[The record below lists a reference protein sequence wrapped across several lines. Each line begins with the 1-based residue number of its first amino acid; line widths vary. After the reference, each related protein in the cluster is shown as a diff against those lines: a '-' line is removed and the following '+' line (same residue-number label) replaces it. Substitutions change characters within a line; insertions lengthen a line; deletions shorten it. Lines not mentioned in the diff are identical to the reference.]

1 MAKTDIKQTN
11 SKVEVQGILSEK
23 NLVVEGDV
31 IKGSLTIQTSDVNF
45 VSFQVFQSKMTKAG
59 KVNSVYT
66 GLETINNTYKSI
78 AEVGAEEATR
88 VAVAKGEIN
97 PQTYFD
103 AKGKHDSVRFKSS
116 FFNRMNP
123 EDIVPQAK
131 FEQEVYIK
139 AIIPEV
145 KTSGEDV
152 GEETGRAI
160 VRGWTVNYNGEL
172 EAIELI
178 APAEDGIADAVL
190 SSFSVG
196 QTVEFYGNIEN
207 NRITRE
213 EIIPVKIGKPK
224 INTITTYK
232 NELVIVNASDEYE
245 EGVFRVPYSADVIA
259 KAEVEREATLAEK
272 EAKAKNGE
280 GNTGASAGQKP
291 AAASG
296 RTLPTW

>member
-23 NLVVEGDV
+23 NLTIEGDV

-45 VSFQVFQSKMTKAG
+45 VSFQVYQSKMTKAG

-78 AEVGAEEATR
+78 AEVGVEEATR
-88 VAVAKGEIN
+88 VSVTKGEIN
-97 PQTYFD
+97 PETYFD
-103 AKGKHDSVRFKSS
+103 AKGKHDKIKFKSS
-116 FFNRMNP
+116 FYNRMNP

-131 FEQEVYIK
+131 FEQEIYIK

-160 VRGWTVNYNGEL
+160 VRGWTVDYNGQL
-172 EAIELI
+172 QAIELI

-224 INTITTYK
+224 VNTITTYK

-245 EGVFRVPYSADVIA
+245 EGVFRVPYSADVIG
-259 KAEVEREATLAEK
+259 KAEVEREAILAEK
-272 EAKAKNGE
+272 EGKAKNGE

-296 RTLPTW
+296 RALPTW